1 MSDLQSKK
9 QKSFAAIATAQTIL
23 ENYPTLSSTSSYL
36 SAGVTGNPLDYLMDL
51 LKSTGGYDQF
61 IQEFSRIL
69 VYASDGIELMVK
81 AVLLTNLKN
90 MICSLN
96 PMIPDYVIRNGIT
109 LSMNAIDLSG
119 YMLVNPMDDEI
130 GKYYYF
136 GCDDITS
143 VSQLENAN
151 DFNAVLWFAIN
162 KAVGRRVIW
171 DDRNTLLSGS
181 NPNATKNPIIT
192 MEFVTTS
199 MDLRNS
205 DWSNAYMQVPFNNII
220 HIMLGDTR
228 REPLVEGELVEE
240 NVTEN
245 RYYRRTLVEFNTQF
259 VNSMKLFDSKVVCAQ
274 LLDQITGMISVTA
287 GFSIQQQYSM
297 YEVQKIVDRIVE
309 SDDYDLNDCYYT
321 FSNDEYNDLLTKA
334 ELVHAGLYSKDGEDS
349 GSAKISAKDILNQL
363 NGLSDNATLEEKR
376 VTIEG
381 AITNLSSTIS
391 RFQEDDTT
399 KVSLDVK
406 IYCIED
412 LTKNLIRAVVMSL
425 FSPKVFILFAVNNY
439 LLGKPDIINI
449 QGFIAQNKQL
459 ITNLVRNIRNVIIQ
473 LIVDFLKTLIEPLIA
488 EVTARI
494 GAETIQ
500 YYRDL
505 IILLLRM
512 CSFRGGSGELDFT
525 LDEVSPDIVEQ
536 QQEPK
541 TDQC

>member
-9 QKSFAAIATAQTIL
+9 SKSFAAIATAQTIL
-23 ENYPTLSSTSSYL
+23 EKYPTLSSTSSYL
-36 SAGVTGNPLDYLMDL
+36 SAGVTANPLDYLMDL

-61 IQEFSRIL
+61 IQQLSRIL
-69 VYASDGIELMVK
+69 VYSLDGIELMVK

-96 PMIPDYVIRNGIT
+96 PMIPEYVIRNGIT

-119 YMLVNPMDDEI
+119 YMLANPLDDEI

-136 GCDDITS
+136 GCDDMTS
-143 VSQLENAN
+143 ASQLENAN
-151 DFNAVLWFAIN
+151 DFNAVLWYAVN
-162 KAVGRRVIW
+162 KAVGKRVIW
-171 DDRNTLLSGS
+171 DDRNTLLTGS
-181 NPNATKNPIIT
+181 NPKATKNPIIT
-192 MEFVTTS
+192 LEFVTTS
-199 MDLRNS
+199 MDLKNS
-205 DWSNAYMQVPFNNII
+205 DWSNAYMQVPFNNIV
-220 HIMLGDTR
+220 HVMLGDTR
-228 REPLVEGELVEE
+228 REPPVEGELVEE
-240 NVTEN
+240 NITEN

-259 VNSMKLFDSKVVCAQ
+259 VSSMKLFDSKVVCAQ
-274 LLDQITGMISVTA
+274 LLDQMTGIMSVTA
-287 GFSIQQQYSM
+287 GFSVQQQYAM
-297 YEVQKIVDRIVE
+297 YEIQKIVDRIIE

-321 FSNDEYNDLLTKA
+321 FSNDEYNELLNKA
-334 ELVHAGLYSKDGEDS
+334 ELVHAGLYSKNGEDS
-349 GSAKISAKDILNQL
+349 GSARLNAKDILNQL

-376 VTIEG
+376 TVIEG

-391 RFQEDDTT
+391 SYQQDDTT
-399 KVSLDVK
+399 KVSFN
-406 IYCIED
+406 IRINFIED

-449 QGFIAQNKQL
+449 QGFIAQNKQF
-459 ITNLVRNIRNVIIQ
+459 ITNIVRNIRNVVIQ
-473 LIVDFLKTLIEPLIA
+473 LVVDFLRTLIEPLIA

-494 GAETIQ
+494 GAEAIQ

-505 IILLLRM
+505 IVLLLRM